1 MDIIQLNNQI
11 EEFVN
16 KYDLS
21 HDALAL
27 KQEYTI
33 QKSED
38 WQRVLDSYS
47 EQGRVLRIGIIG
59 RVKAGKSS
67 MLNALLFNGN
77 DILPKAATPM
87 TAALTI
93 MEYSENVSAEVDFFT
108 QQDIEQIK
116 KNHDAYLIELD
127 KKIKEREQENI
138 ERIKKKKGLLD
149 KLVHLSANEKQEC
162 CEKARSQAERD
173 MKNDPSFASY
183 DQYCRIKESGK
194 SLSDLEQYRTISAGS
209 VEELM
214 NGELNQFVGS
224 SGAFMPF
231 TKSVTLH
238 IPEKGL
244 QGLQI
249 IDTPGINDPVTSRGE
264 RTEQLLQDCDVVLIV
279 SPSGQFLSSE
289 DTDLMHRV
297 TTKEGTQQAYLI
309 ASQVDNQL
317 FGSESQGLSDPI
329 HVLERISDNLTK
341 HARNVLAKQVQEY
354 PSMKVAADK
363 LSKNNVIC
371 SSSVAFSMQQRF
383 DEQHTWDANLQHVW
397 RNLNQKFPD
406 VFSHEELAKNA
417 LNQLANIHQIHQIV
431 SEVTANKE
439 QILAQRRIDFENGKR
454 TALQGYLKAWADRI
468 NDQIYQIQHADVGEL
483 RKQEAELKKQQA
495 TIDANVGG
503 VYDDLISDIKLN
515 LSKQLKDKL
524 KSEMRRFD
532 SVSDNAQG
540 SETEYYEEEY
550 EVEIRGTTFIG
561 RLRDKI
567 RGGPKRETRTR
578 TESYSY
584 TTVKAKP
591 IRRAIEEIRSNLED
605 ELSHL
610 SESYSQ
616 AWKKKI
622 YSQVVS
628 ALREAMGDG
637 ELDVNI
643 IARAVKNVLARIPE
657 ASFKLEDDIPKSLK
671 KTGKLTG
678 YEAESF
684 IDDAEDYIS
693 NLKDVVN
700 KDISAYMTTLVSNLK
715 KIDLAKELTADLENN
730 LKQLLSEIENKEASL
745 FHYQGIQKELADL
758 MQSAA

>member
-16 KYDLS
+16 KYDFS

-27 KQEYTI
+27 KQEHAI
-33 QKSED
+33 QKSEE
-38 WQRVLDSYS
+38 WQRVLDSFA

-116 KNHDAYLIELD
+116 KKHDAYLIELD

-149 KLVHLSANEKQEC
+149 KLAPLSANEKQEC

-214 NGELNQFVGS
+214 NGVLNQFVGS

-264 RTEQLLQDCDVVLIV
+264 RTNQLLQHCDVVLIV

-289 DTDLMHRV
+289 DTDLMHQV

-454 TALQGYLKAWADRI
+454 TALQGYLKAWAELI
-468 NDQIYQIQHADVGEL
+468 NEQIHQIQHADVDEL

-550 EVEIRGTTFIG
+550 EVEISRGKFWDF
-561 RLRDKI
+561 LR
-567 RGGPKRETRTR
+567 GPKRETRTR

-605 ELSHL
+605 ELGHL

-745 FHYQGIQKELADL
+745 FNYRGIQKELAGL

>member
-27 KQEYTI
+27 KQEHAI
-33 QKSED
+33 QKSEE
-38 WQRVLDSYS
+38 WQRVLDSFA

-116 KNHDAYLIELD
+116 KKHDVYLIELN

-149 KLVHLSANEKQEC
+149 KLAPLSANEKQEC

-183 DQYCRIKESGK
+183 DQYRRIKESGK

-214 NGELNQFVGS
+214 NGVLNQFVGS

-279 SPSGQFLSSE
+279 SSSGQFLSSE

-431 SEVTANKE
+431 SEVTDNKE

-468 NDQIYQIQHADVGEL
+468 NEQIHQIQHADVGEL
-483 RKQEAELKKQQA
+483 RKQETELKKQQA
-495 TIDANVGG
+495 TIDVNVGG

-515 LSKQLKDKL
+515 LSKRLKDKL
-524 KSEMRRFD
+524 SSEMKKYD
-532 SVSDNAQG
+532 TASEGAQG
-540 SETEYYEEEY
+540 TATESREVYVGRGGFLWLQKKYKTETY
-550 EVEIRGTTFIG
+550 EVSTLQAT
-561 RLRDKI
+561 
-567 RGGPKRETRTR
+567 
-578 TESYSY
+578 
-584 TTVKAKP
+584 P
-591 IRRAIEEIRSNLED
+591 IRRAIEEVRASLED
-605 ELSHL
+605 ELCYL

-622 YSQVVS
+622 YSQVVG
-628 ALREAMGDG
+628 ALREAMGDE
-637 ELDVNI
+637 ELDVTI
-643 IARAVKNVLARIPE
+643 IVRAVKNVLARIPE
-657 ASFKLEDDIPKSLK
+657 ASFCLADDMPNELK
-671 KTGKLTG
+671 KSGQLKG
-678 YEAESF
+678 SEMESYMAEA
-684 IDDAEDYIS
+684 DNYIS
-693 NLKDVVN
+693 NLRNTVRN
-700 KDISAYMTTLVSNLK
+700 QISAYMDALVGGLK
-715 KIDLAKELTADLENN
+715 KVNLPQELMGDLENS
-730 LKQLLSEIENKEASL
+730 LKQLLNEIENKEASL
-745 FHYQGIQKELADL
+745 FHYRGIQKELASL
-758 MQSAA
+758 IQSAA

>member
-16 KYDLS
+16 KNNFS

-27 KQEYTI
+27 KQEHAI
-33 QKSED
+33 QKSEE
-38 WQRVLDSYS
+38 WQRVLDSFA

-108 QQDIEQIK
+108 QQDIDEIK
-116 KNHDAYLIELD
+116 VKYDFFQKALD
-127 KKIKEREQENI
+127 SKIKEKELENA
-138 ERIKKKKGLLD
+138 ERIKRKKG
-149 KLVHLSANEKQEC
+149 VNSLSAEEQQEC
-162 CEKARSQAERD
+162 RNKAKSQAERE
-173 MKNDPSFASY
+173 MKDDPSFASY
-183 DQYCRIKESGK
+183 DQYRRIKESGK

-214 NGELNQFVGS
+214 NGVLNQFVGS

-279 SPSGQFLSSE
+279 SSSGQFLSSE

-605 ELSHL
+605 ELGHL

-745 FHYQGIQKELADL
+745 FNYRGIQKELAGL

>member
-16 KYDLS
+16 KNNFS

-27 KQEYTI
+27 KQEHAI
-33 QKSED
+33 QKSEE
-38 WQRVLDSYS
+38 WQRVLDSFAG
-47 EQGRVLRIGIIG
+47 QGRVLRIGIIG

-108 QQDIEQIK
+108 QQDIDEIK
-116 KNHDAYLIELD
+116 VKYDLFQKALDSKVKEKEL
-127 KKIKEREQENI
+127 ENA
-138 ERIKKKKGLLD
+138 ERIKKKKG
-149 KLVHLSANEKQEC
+149 VNSLSVEEQQEC
-162 CEKARSQAERD
+162 RNKAKSQAERE
-173 MKNDPSFASY
+173 MKDDPSFASY
-183 DQYCRIKESGK
+183 DQYRRIKESGK
-194 SLSDLEQYRTISAGS
+194 LLSDLEQYRTISASS

-214 NGELNQFVGS
+214 NGVLNQFVGS
-224 SGAFMPF
+224 SGVFMPF

-383 DEQHTWDANLQHVW
+383 NEQHTWDANLQHVW

-468 NDQIYQIQHADVGEL
+468 NEQIHQIQHADVDEL
-483 RKQEAELKKQQA
+483 RKQEAELKNQQA

-532 SVSDNAQG
+532 SVSDDAQG
-540 SETEYYEEEY
+540 SETEYEEY
-550 EVEIRGTTFIG
+550 QVKE
-561 RLRDKI
+561 K
-567 RGGPKRETRTR
+567 RGGWGAPLDWFDGGKTVTKTR
-578 TESYSY
+578 SHSY

-605 ELSHL
+605 ELGHL
-610 SESYSQ
+610 SESYLQ

-715 KIDLAKELTADLENN
+715 KIDLPKELTADLENN

-745 FHYQGIQKELADL
+745 FNYQGIQKELAGL

>member
-16 KYDLS
+16 KNNFS

-27 KQEYTI
+27 KQEHAI
-33 QKSED
+33 QKSEE
-38 WQRVLDSYS
+38 WQRVLDSFA

-108 QQDIEQIK
+108 QQDIDEIK
-116 KNHDAYLIELD
+116 VKYDFFQKALDSKVKEKEL
-127 KKIKEREQENI
+127 ENA
-138 ERIKKKKGLLD
+138 ERIKRKKG
-149 KLVHLSANEKQEC
+149 VNSLSAEEQQEC
-162 CEKARSQAERD
+162 HNKAKSQAERE
-173 MKNDPSFASY
+173 MKDDPSFASY
-183 DQYCRIKESGK
+183 DQYRRIKESGK

-214 NGELNQFVGS
+214 NGVLNQFVGS

-264 RTEQLLQDCDVVLIV
+264 RTNQLLQHCDVVLIV

-289 DTDLMHRV
+289 DTDLMHQV

-383 DEQHTWDANLQHVW
+383 NEQHTWDANLQHVW

-468 NDQIYQIQHADVGEL
+468 NEQIHQIQHADVGKL
-483 RKQEAELKKQQA
+483 RKQETELKKQQA

-550 EVEIRGTTFIG
+550 EVEVSRG
-561 RLRDKI
+561 KI
-567 RGGPKRETRTR
+567 KDFLFGKKRETRTR

-605 ELSHL
+605 ELGHL

-745 FHYQGIQKELADL
+745 FHYQGIQKELAGL

>member
-16 KYDLS
+16 KNNFS

-27 KQEYTI
+27 KQEHAI
-33 QKSED
+33 QKSEE
-38 WQRVLDSYS
+38 WQRVLDSFA

-108 QQDIEQIK
+108 QQDIDEIK
-116 KNHDAYLIELD
+116 VKYDLFQKALDSKVKEKEL
-127 KKIKEREQENI
+127 ENA
-138 ERIKKKKGLLD
+138 ERIKKKKG
-149 KLVHLSANEKQEC
+149 VNSLSVEEQQEC
-162 CEKARSQAERD
+162 RNKAKSQAERE
-173 MKNDPSFASY
+173 MKDDPSFASY
-183 DQYCRIKESGK
+183 DQYRRIKESGK

-214 NGELNQFVGS
+214 NGVLNQFVGS

-371 SSSVAFSMQQRF
+371 SSSVAFSLQQRF

-454 TALQGYLKAWADRI
+454 TALQGYLKAWAERI
-468 NDQIYQIQHADVGEL
+468 NEQIHQIQHADVDEL

-532 SVSDNAQG
+532 SVSDDAQG
-540 SETEYYEEEY
+540 SETEYEEY
-550 EVEIRGTTFIG
+550 QVKE
-561 RLRDKI
+561 K
-567 RGGPKRETRTR
+567 RGGWRTPLDWLDGGETVTKTR
-578 TESYSY
+578 SHSY

-605 ELSHL
+605 ELGHL

-745 FHYQGIQKELADL
+745 FNYRGIQKELAGL

>member
-16 KYDLS
+16 KNNFS

-27 KQEYTI
+27 KQEHAI
-33 QKSED
+33 QKSEE
-38 WQRVLDSYS
+38 WQRVLDSFA

-108 QQDIEQIK
+108 QQDIDEIK
-116 KNHDAYLIELD
+116 VKYDLFQKALDSKVKEKEL
-127 KKIKEREQENI
+127 ENA
-138 ERIKKKKGLLD
+138 ERIKRKKG
-149 KLVHLSANEKQEC
+149 VNSLSAEEQQEC
-162 CEKARSQAERD
+162 RNKAKSQAERE
-173 MKNDPSFASY
+173 MKDDPSFASY

-214 NGELNQFVGS
+214 NGVLNQFVGS

-264 RTEQLLQDCDVVLIV
+264 RTNQLLQHCDVVLIV

-289 DTDLMHRV
+289 DTDLMHQV

-371 SSSVAFSMQQRF
+371 SSSVAFSLQQRF

-454 TALQGYLKAWADRI
+454 TALQGYLKAWAERI
-468 NDQIYQIQHADVGEL
+468 NEQIHQIQHADVDEL

-550 EVEIRGTTFIG
+550 EVEIRGTSLLG

-567 RGGPKRETRTR
+567 RGPKRETRTR

-605 ELSHL
+605 ELGHL

-628 ALREAMGDG
+628 ALRETMGDG

-671 KTGKLTG
+671 KTGKLIG

-745 FHYQGIQKELADL
+745 FNYRGIQKELAGL
-758 MQSAA
+758 IQSAA

>member
-16 KYDLS
+16 KNNFS

-27 KQEYTI
+27 KQEYAI

-38 WQRVLDSYS
+38 WQRVLDSFS

-108 QQDIEQIK
+108 QQDIDEIK
-116 KNHDAYLIELD
+116 VKYDFFQKALDSKVKEKEL
-127 KKIKEREQENI
+127 ENA
-138 ERIKKKKGLLD
+138 ERIKRKKG
-149 KLVHLSANEKQEC
+149 VNSLSAEEQQEC
-162 CEKARSQAERD
+162 RNKAKSQAERE
-173 MKNDPSFASY
+173 MKDDPSFASY
-183 DQYCRIKESGK
+183 DQYRRIKESGK

-214 NGELNQFVGS
+214 NGVLNQFVGS

-371 SSSVAFSMQQRF
+371 SSSVAFSLQQRF

-454 TALQGYLKAWADRI
+454 TALQGYLKAWAELI
-468 NDQIYQIQHADVGEL
+468 NEQIHQIQHADVDEL

-550 EVEIRGTTFIG
+550 EVEVY
-561 RLRDKI
+561 
-567 RGGPKRETRTR
+567 RGGTGFLDWALGPKHETRTR

-605 ELSHL
+605 ELGHL

-745 FHYQGIQKELADL
+745 FNYRGIQKELAGL

>member
-16 KYDLS
+16 KNNFS

-27 KQEYTI
+27 KQEHAI
-33 QKSED
+33 QKSEE
-38 WQRVLDSYS
+38 WQRVLDSFA

-108 QQDIEQIK
+108 QQDIDEIK
-116 KNHDAYLIELD
+116 VKYDLFQKALDSKVKEKEL
-127 KKIKEREQENI
+127 ENA
-138 ERIKKKKGLLD
+138 ERIKKKKG
-149 KLVHLSANEKQEC
+149 VNSLSAEEQQEC
-162 CEKARSQAERD
+162 RNKAKSQAERE
-173 MKNDPSFASY
+173 MKDDPSFASY
-183 DQYCRIKESGK
+183 DQYRRIKESGK

-214 NGELNQFVGS
+214 NGVLNQFVGS

-468 NDQIYQIQHADVGEL
+468 NEQIHQIQHADVGEL
-483 RKQEAELKKQQA
+483 RKQEAELKNQQA

-532 SVSDNAQG
+532 SVSDDAQG
-540 SETEYYEEEY
+540 SETEYEEY
-550 EVEIRGTTFIG
+550 QVKE
-561 RLRDKI
+561 K
-567 RGGPKRETRTR
+567 RGGLGTLLDIFDGGKTVTKTR
-578 TESYSY
+578 SHSY

-605 ELSHL
+605 ELGHL
-610 SESYSQ
+610 SENYSQ

-671 KTGKLTG
+671 KTGKLIG

-745 FHYQGIQKELADL
+745 FNYQGIQKELAGL

>member
-16 KYDLS
+16 KYDFS

-27 KQEYTI
+27 KQEHAI
-33 QKSED
+33 QKSEE
-38 WQRVLDSYS
+38 WQRVLDSFA

-93 MEYSENVSAEVDFFT
+93 MEYSESVSAEVDFFT
-108 QQDIEQIK
+108 QQDIDEIK
-116 KNHDAYLIELD
+116 VKYDFFQKALDSKVKEKEL
-127 KKIKEREQENI
+127 ENA
-138 ERIKKKKGLLD
+138 ERIKRKKG
-149 KLVHLSANEKQEC
+149 VNSLSAEEQQEC
-162 CEKARSQAERD
+162 LNKAKSQAERE
-173 MKNDPSFASY
+173 MKDDPSFASY
-183 DQYCRIKESGK
+183 DQYRRIKESGK

-214 NGELNQFVGS
+214 NGVLNQFVGS

-371 SSSVAFSMQQRF
+371 SSSVAFSLQQRF

-454 TALQGYLKAWADRI
+454 TALQGYLKAWAERI
-468 NDQIYQIQHADVGEL
+468 NEQIHQIQHADVDEL
-483 RKQEAELKKQQA
+483 RKQEAELKNQQA

-550 EVEIRGTTFIG
+550 EVEVY
-561 RLRDKI
+561 
-567 RGGPKRETRTR
+567 RGGWGILDSIFGPKHETRTR

-605 ELSHL
+605 ELGHL

-745 FHYQGIQKELADL
+745 FNYRGIQKELAGL

>member
-16 KYDLS
+16 KNNFS

-27 KQEYTI
+27 KQEHAI
-33 QKSED
+33 QKSEE
-38 WQRVLDSYS
+38 WQRVLDSFA

-108 QQDIEQIK
+108 QQDIDEIK
-116 KNHDAYLIELD
+116 VKYDLFQKALDSKVKEKEL
-127 KKIKEREQENI
+127 ENA
-138 ERIKKKKGLLD
+138 ERIKRKKG
-149 KLVHLSANEKQEC
+149 VNSLSAEEQQEC
-162 CEKARSQAERD
+162 RNKAKSQAERE
-173 MKNDPSFASY
+173 MKDDPSFASY

-214 NGELNQFVGS
+214 NGVLNQFVGS

-279 SPSGQFLSSE
+279 SPSGQFFSSE

-406 VFSHEELAKNA
+406 IFSHEELAKNA

-468 NDQIYQIQHADVGEL
+468 NEQIHQIQHADVDEL

-495 TIDANVGG
+495 TIDVNVGG

-550 EVEIRGTTFIG
+550 EVEVY
-561 RLRDKI
+561 
-567 RGGPKRETRTR
+567 RGGLGILDSIFGPKHETRTR

-605 ELSHL
+605 ELGHL
-610 SESYSQ
+610 SENYSQ

-637 ELDVNI
+637 ELDVNM

-715 KIDLAKELTADLENN
+715 KIDLVKELTADLENN

-745 FHYQGIQKELADL
+745 FNYRGIQKELAGL

>member
-16 KYDLS
+16 KNNFS

-27 KQEYTI
+27 KQEHAI
-33 QKSED
+33 QKSEE
-38 WQRVLDSYS
+38 WQRVLDSFA

-108 QQDIEQIK
+108 QQDIDEIK
-116 KNHDAYLIELD
+116 VKYDFFQKALD
-127 KKIKEREQENI
+127 SKIKEKELENA
-138 ERIKKKKGLLD
+138 ERIKRKKG
-149 KLVHLSANEKQEC
+149 VNSLSAEEQQEC
-162 CEKARSQAERD
+162 RNKAKSQAERE
-173 MKNDPSFASY
+173 MKDDPSFASY
-183 DQYCRIKESGK
+183 DQYRRIKESGK

-214 NGELNQFVGS
+214 NGVLNQFVGS

-264 RTEQLLQDCDVVLIV
+264 RTDQLLQDCDVVLIV

-371 SSSVAFSMQQRF
+371 SSSVAFSLQQRF

-454 TALQGYLKAWADRI
+454 TALQGYLKAWAERI
-468 NDQIYQIQHADVGEL
+468 NEQIHQIQHADVDEL

-532 SVSDNAQG
+532 SVSDDAQG
-540 SETEYYEEEY
+540 SETEYEEY
-550 EVEIRGTTFIG
+550 QVKE
-561 RLRDKI
+561 K
-567 RGGPKRETRTR
+567 RGGLFGTPLDWFDGGKTVTKTR
-578 TESYSY
+578 SHSY

-605 ELSHL
+605 ELGHL

-678 YEAESF
+678 YEAESY
-684 IDDAEDYIS
+684 IEDAEDYIS

-745 FHYQGIQKELADL
+745 FNYQGIQKELADL

>member
-16 KYDLS
+16 KYDFS

-27 KQEYTI
+27 KQEHAI
-33 QKSED
+33 QKSEE
-38 WQRVLDSYS
+38 WQRVLDSFA

-116 KNHDAYLIELD
+116 KKHDAYLIELD

-149 KLVHLSANEKQEC
+149 KLAPLSANEKQEC

-183 DQYCRIKESGK
+183 DQYRRIKESGK

-214 NGELNQFVGS
+214 NGALNQFVGS

-383 DEQHTWDANLQHVW
+383 NEQHTWDANLQHVW

-468 NDQIYQIQHADVGEL
+468 NEQIHQIQHADVDEL
-483 RKQEAELKKQQA
+483 RKQEAELKNQQA

-532 SVSDNAQG
+532 SVSDDAQG
-540 SETEYYEEEY
+540 SETEYEEY
-550 EVEIRGTTFIG
+550 QVKE
-561 RLRDKI
+561 K
-567 RGGPKRETRTR
+567 RGGWGAPLDWFDGGKTVTKTR
-578 TESYSY
+578 SHSY

-605 ELSHL
+605 ELGHL
-610 SESYSQ
+610 SESYLQ

-715 KIDLAKELTADLENN
+715 KIDLPKELTADLENN

-745 FHYQGIQKELADL
+745 FNYQGIQKELAGL

>member
-16 KYDLS
+16 KNNFS

-27 KQEYTI
+27 KQEHAI
-33 QKSED
+33 QKSEE
-38 WQRVLDSYS
+38 WQRVLDSFA

-108 QQDIEQIK
+108 QQDIDEIK
-116 KNHDAYLIELD
+116 VKYDFFQKALDSKVKEKEL
-127 KKIKEREQENI
+127 ENA
-138 ERIKKKKGLLD
+138 ERIKRKKG
-149 KLVHLSANEKQEC
+149 VNSLSAEEQQEC
-162 CEKARSQAERD
+162 RNKAKSQAERE
-173 MKNDPSFASY
+173 MKDDPSFASY

-214 NGELNQFVGS
+214 NGVLNQFVGS

-264 RTEQLLQDCDVVLIV
+264 RTNQLLQHCDVVLIV

-289 DTDLMHRV
+289 DTDLMHQV

-454 TALQGYLKAWADRI
+454 TALQGYLKAWAELI
-468 NDQIYQIQHADVGEL
+468 NEQIHQIQHADVDEL

-532 SVSDNAQG
+532 SVSDDAQG
-540 SETEYYEEEY
+540 SETEYEEY
-550 EVEIRGTTFIG
+550 QVKE
-561 RLRDKI
+561 K
-567 RGGPKRETRTR
+567 RGGWGAPLDWFDGGKTVTKTR
-578 TESYSY
+578 SHSY

-605 ELSHL
+605 ELGHL
-610 SESYSQ
+610 SESYLQ

-715 KIDLAKELTADLENN
+715 KIDLPKELTADLENN

-745 FHYQGIQKELADL
+745 FNYQGIQKELAGL

>member
-16 KYDLS
+16 KYDFS

-27 KQEYTI
+27 KQEHAI
-33 QKSED
+33 QKSEE
-38 WQRVLDSYS
+38 WQRVLDSFA

-93 MEYSENVSAEVDFFT
+93 MEYSESVSAEVDFFT
-108 QQDIEQIK
+108 QQDIDEIK
-116 KNHDAYLIELD
+116 VKYDFFQKALDSKVKEKEL
-127 KKIKEREQENI
+127 ENA
-138 ERIKKKKGLLD
+138 ERIKRKKG
-149 KLVHLSANEKQEC
+149 VNSLSVEEQQEC
-162 CEKARSQAERD
+162 RNKAKSQAERE
-173 MKNDPSFASY
+173 MKDDPSFASY

-214 NGELNQFVGS
+214 NGILNQFVGS

-371 SSSVAFSMQQRF
+371 SSSVAFSLQQRF

-454 TALQGYLKAWADRI
+454 TALQGYLKAWAERI
-468 NDQIYQIQHADVGEL
+468 NEQIHQIQHADVGEL

-495 TIDANVGG
+495 TIDANVGS

-550 EVEIRGTTFIG
+550 EVEIRGTSFIG

-567 RGGPKRETRTR
+567 RGPKRETRTR

-605 ELSHL
+605 ELGHL

-745 FHYQGIQKELADL
+745 FYYRGIQKELAGL

>member
-16 KYDLS
+16 KNNFS

-27 KQEYTI
+27 KQEHAI
-33 QKSED
+33 QKSEE
-38 WQRVLDSYS
+38 WQRVLDSFA

-108 QQDIEQIK
+108 QQDIDEIK
-116 KNHDAYLIELD
+116 VKYDFFQKALDSKVKEKEL
-127 KKIKEREQENI
+127 ENA
-138 ERIKKKKGLLD
+138 ERIKRKKG
-149 KLVHLSANEKQEC
+149 VNSLSVEEQQEC
-162 CEKARSQAERD
+162 LNKAKSQAERE
-173 MKNDPSFASY
+173 MKDDPSFASY
-183 DQYCRIKESGK
+183 DQYRRIKESGK

-214 NGELNQFVGS
+214 NGVLNQFVGS

-329 HVLERISDNLTK
+329 NVLERISDNLTK

-454 TALQGYLKAWADRI
+454 TALQGYLKAWAERI
-468 NDQIYQIQHADVGEL
+468 NEQIHQIQHADVDEL
-483 RKQEAELKKQQA
+483 RKQEAELKNQQA

-532 SVSDNAQG
+532 SVSDDAQG
-540 SETEYYEEEY
+540 SETEYEEY
-550 EVEIRGTTFIG
+550 QVKE
-561 RLRDKI
+561 K
-567 RGGPKRETRTR
+567 RGGLFGTPLDWFDGGKTVTKTR
-578 TESYSY
+578 SHSY

-605 ELSHL
+605 ELGHL
-610 SESYSQ
+610 SESYLQ

-643 IARAVKNVLARIPE
+643 IARAVKNVLVRIPE

-678 YEAESF
+678 CEAESY

-745 FHYQGIQKELADL
+745 FYYQGIQKELAGL

>member
-16 KYDLS
+16 KNNFS

-27 KQEYTI
+27 KQEHAI
-33 QKSED
+33 QKSEE
-38 WQRVLDSYS
+38 WQRVLDSFA

-108 QQDIEQIK
+108 QQDIDEIK
-116 KNHDAYLIELD
+116 VKYDFFQKALDSKVKEKEL
-127 KKIKEREQENI
+127 ENA
-138 ERIKKKKGLLD
+138 ERIKRKKG
-149 KLVHLSANEKQEC
+149 VNSLSAEEQQEC
-162 CEKARSQAERD
+162 RNKAKSQAERE
-173 MKNDPSFASY
+173 MKDDPSFASY

-214 NGELNQFVGS
+214 NGVLNQFVGS

-264 RTEQLLQDCDVVLIV
+264 RTNQLLQHCDVVLIV

-289 DTDLMHRV
+289 DTDLMHQV

-454 TALQGYLKAWADRI
+454 TALQGYLKAWAELI
-468 NDQIYQIQHADVGEL
+468 NEQIHQIQHADVDEL

-550 EVEIRGTTFIG
+550 EVEISRGKFWDF
-561 RLRDKI
+561 LR
-567 RGGPKRETRTR
+567 GPKRETRTR

-605 ELSHL
+605 ELGHL

-678 YEAESF
+678 YEAESY
-684 IDDAEDYIS
+684 IEDAEDYIS

-745 FHYQGIQKELADL
+745 FYYQGIQKELAGL

>member
-27 KQEYTI
+27 KQEHAI
-33 QKSED
+33 QKSEE
-38 WQRVLDSYS
+38 WQRVLDSFA

-108 QQDIEQIK
+108 QQDIDEIK
-116 KNHDAYLIELD
+116 VKYDLFQKALDSKVKEKEL
-127 KKIKEREQENI
+127 ENA
-138 ERIKKKKGLLD
+138 ERIKKKKG
-149 KLVHLSANEKQEC
+149 VNSLSAEEQQEC
-162 CEKARSQAERD
+162 RNKAKSQAERE
-173 MKNDPSFASY
+173 MKDDPSFASY

-214 NGELNQFVGS
+214 NGVLNQFVGS

-371 SSSVAFSMQQRF
+371 SSSVAFSLQQRF

-454 TALQGYLKAWADRI
+454 TALQGYLKAWAERI
-468 NDQIYQIQHADVGEL
+468 NEQIHQIQHADVDEL
-483 RKQEAELKKQQA
+483 RKQEAELKNQQA

-532 SVSDNAQG
+532 SVSDDAQG
-540 SETEYYEEEY
+540 SETEYEEY
-550 EVEIRGTTFIG
+550 QVKE
-561 RLRDKI
+561 K
-567 RGGPKRETRTR
+567 RGGLFGTPLDWFDGGKTVTKTR
-578 TESYSY
+578 SHSY

-605 ELSHL
+605 ELGHL
-610 SESYSQ
+610 SESYLQ

-745 FHYQGIQKELADL
+745 FHYQGIQKELAGL
-758 MQSAA
+758 MQSVA

>member
-1 MDIIQLNNQI
+1 M
-11 EEFVN
+11 
-16 KYDLS
+16 
-21 HDALAL
+21 
-27 KQEYTI
+27 
-33 QKSED
+33 
-38 WQRVLDSYS
+38 
-47 EQGRVLRIGIIG
+47 
-59 RVKAGKSS
+59 
-67 MLNALLFNGN
+67 
-77 DILPKAATPM
+77 
-87 TAALTI
+87 
-93 MEYSENVSAEVDFFT
+93 
-108 QQDIEQIK
+108 
-116 KNHDAYLIELD
+116 
-127 KKIKEREQENI
+127 
-138 ERIKKKKGLLD
+138 
-149 KLVHLSANEKQEC
+149 
-162 CEKARSQAERD
+162 
-173 MKNDPSFASY
+173 
-183 DQYCRIKESGK
+183 
-194 SLSDLEQYRTISAGS
+194 
-209 VEELM
+209 
-214 NGELNQFVGS
+214 
-224 SGAFMPF
+224 
-231 TKSVTLH
+231 
-238 IPEKGL
+238 
-244 QGLQI
+244 
-249 IDTPGINDPVTSRGE
+249 TSRGE
-264 RTEQLLQDCDVVLIV
+264 RTNQLLQHCDVVLIV

-289 DTDLMHRV
+289 DTDLMHQV

-454 TALQGYLKAWADRI
+454 TALQGYLKAWAELI
-468 NDQIYQIQHADVGEL
+468 NEQIHQIQHADVDEL

-550 EVEIRGTTFIG
+550 EVEISRGKFWDF
-561 RLRDKI
+561 LR
-567 RGGPKRETRTR
+567 GPKRETRTR

-605 ELSHL
+605 ELGHL

-745 FHYQGIQKELADL
+745 FNYRGIQKELAGL

>member
-16 KYDLS
+16 KNNFS

-27 KQEYTI
+27 KQEHAI
-33 QKSED
+33 QKSEE
-38 WQRVLDSYS
+38 WQRVLDSFA

-108 QQDIEQIK
+108 QQDIDEIK
-116 KNHDAYLIELD
+116 VKYDLFQKALDSKVKEKEL
-127 KKIKEREQENI
+127 ENA
-138 ERIKKKKGLLD
+138 ERIKKKKG
-149 KLVHLSANEKQEC
+149 VNSLSVEEQQEC
-162 CEKARSQAERD
+162 RNKAKSQAERE
-173 MKNDPSFASY
+173 MKDDPSFASY
-183 DQYCRIKESGK
+183 DQYRRIKESGK
-194 SLSDLEQYRTISAGS
+194 LLSDLEQYRTISAGS

-214 NGELNQFVGS
+214 NGVLNQFVGS

-383 DEQHTWDANLQHVW
+383 NEQHTWDANLQHVW

-468 NDQIYQIQHADVGEL
+468 NEQIHQIQHADVDEL
-483 RKQEAELKKQQA
+483 RKQEAELKNQQA

-532 SVSDNAQG
+532 SVSDDAQG
-540 SETEYYEEEY
+540 SETEYEEY
-550 EVEIRGTTFIG
+550 QVKE
-561 RLRDKI
+561 K
-567 RGGPKRETRTR
+567 RGGWGAPLDWFDGGKTVTKTR
-578 TESYSY
+578 SHSY

-605 ELSHL
+605 ELGHL
-610 SESYSQ
+610 SESYLQ

-678 YEAESF
+678 YEAESY

-715 KIDLAKELTADLENN
+715 KIDLAKELTVDLENN

-745 FHYQGIQKELADL
+745 FHYQGIQKELAGL
-758 MQSAA
+758 IQSAA

>member
-1 MDIIQLNNQI
+1 M
-11 EEFVN
+11 
-16 KYDLS
+16 
-21 HDALAL
+21 
-27 KQEYTI
+27 
-33 QKSED
+33 
-38 WQRVLDSYS
+38 
-47 EQGRVLRIGIIG
+47 LR
-59 RVKAGKSS
+59 
-67 MLNALLFNGN
+67 
-77 DILPKAATPM
+77 
-87 TAALTI
+87 
-93 MEYSENVSAEVDFFT
+93 
-108 QQDIEQIK
+108 
-116 KNHDAYLIELD
+116 EL
-127 KKIKEREQENI
+127 R
-138 ERIKKKKGLLD
+138 KKKG
-149 KLVHLSANEKQEC
+149 VNSLSAEEQQEC
-162 CEKARSQAERD
+162 RNKAKSQAERE
-173 MKNDPSFASY
+173 MKDDPSFASY

-550 EVEIRGTTFIG
+550 EVEISRGKFWDF
-561 RLRDKI
+561 LR
-567 RGGPKRETRTR
+567 GPKRETRTR

-605 ELSHL
+605 ELGHL

-745 FHYQGIQKELADL
+745 FNYRGIQKELAGL

>member
-16 KYDLS
+16 KNNFS

-27 KQEYTI
+27 KQEHAI
-33 QKSED
+33 QKSEE
-38 WQRVLDSYS
+38 WQRVLDSFA

-108 QQDIEQIK
+108 QQDIDEIK
-116 KNHDAYLIELD
+116 VKYDFFQKALD
-127 KKIKEREQENI
+127 SKIKEKELENA
-138 ERIKKKKGLLD
+138 ERIKRKKG
-149 KLVHLSANEKQEC
+149 VNSLSAEEQQEC
-162 CEKARSQAERD
+162 LNKAKSQAERE
-173 MKNDPSFASY
+173 MKDDPSFASY
-183 DQYCRIKESGK
+183 DQYRRIKESGK

-214 NGELNQFVGS
+214 NGVLNQFVGS

-371 SSSVAFSMQQRF
+371 SSSVAFSLQQRF

-468 NDQIYQIQHADVGEL
+468 NEQIHQIQHADVGEL
-483 RKQEAELKKQQA
+483 RKQETELKKQQA

-550 EVEIRGTTFIG
+550 EVEVY
-561 RLRDKI
+561 
-567 RGGPKRETRTR
+567 RGGVGFWDAILGPKHETRTR

-605 ELSHL
+605 ELGHL

-628 ALREAMGDG
+628 ALREVMGDG

-678 YEAESF
+678 CEAESY

-745 FHYQGIQKELADL
+745 FYYQGIQKELAGL

>member
-16 KYDLS
+16 KYDFS

-27 KQEYTI
+27 KQEHAI
-33 QKSED
+33 QKSEE
-38 WQRVLDSYS
+38 WQRVLDSFA

-108 QQDIEQIK
+108 QQDIDEIK
-116 KNHDAYLIELD
+116 VKYDLFQKALDSKVKEKEL
-127 KKIKEREQENI
+127 ENA
-138 ERIKKKKGLLD
+138 ERIKRKKG
-149 KLVHLSANEKQEC
+149 VNSLSAEEQQEC
-162 CEKARSQAERD
+162 RNKAKSQAERE
-173 MKNDPSFASY
+173 MKDDPSFASY

-214 NGELNQFVGS
+214 NGILNQFVGS

-371 SSSVAFSMQQRF
+371 SSSVAFSLQQRF

-454 TALQGYLKAWADRI
+454 TALQGYLKAWAERI
-468 NDQIYQIQHADVGEL
+468 NEQIHQIQHADVGEL

-495 TIDANVGG
+495 TIDANVGS

-550 EVEIRGTTFIG
+550 EVEIRGTSFIG

-567 RGGPKRETRTR
+567 RGPKRETRTR

-605 ELSHL
+605 ELGHL

-745 FHYQGIQKELADL
+745 FNYRGIQKELAGL

>member
-27 KQEYTI
+27 KQEHAI
-33 QKSED
+33 QKSEE
-38 WQRVLDSYS
+38 WQRVLDSFA

-108 QQDIEQIK
+108 QQDIDEIK
-116 KNHDAYLIELD
+116 VKYDFFQKALDSKVKEKEL
-127 KKIKEREQENI
+127 ENA
-138 ERIKKKKGLLD
+138 ERIKRKKG
-149 KLVHLSANEKQEC
+149 VNSLSAEEQQEC
-162 CEKARSQAERD
+162 RNKAKSQAERE
-173 MKNDPSFASY
+173 MKDDPSFASY
-183 DQYCRIKESGK
+183 DQYRRIKESGK

-214 NGELNQFVGS
+214 NGVLNQFVGS

-417 LNQLANIHQIHQIV
+417 LNQLANIHQLHQIV

-454 TALQGYLKAWADRI
+454 TALQGYLKAWAERI
-468 NDQIYQIQHADVGEL
+468 NEQIHQIQHADVDEL
-483 RKQEAELKKQQA
+483 RKQEAELKNQQA

-532 SVSDNAQG
+532 SVSDDAQG
-540 SETEYYEEEY
+540 SETEYEEY
-550 EVEIRGTTFIG
+550 QVKE
-561 RLRDKI
+561 K
-567 RGGPKRETRTR
+567 RGGLGTLLDIFDGGKTVTKTR
-578 TESYSY
+578 SHSY
-584 TTVKAKP
+584 TTVKVKP

-605 ELSHL
+605 ELGHL

-715 KIDLAKELTADLENN
+715 KIDLVKELTADLENN

-745 FHYQGIQKELADL
+745 FNYRGIQKELAGL

>member
-27 KQEYTI
+27 KQEHAI
-33 QKSED
+33 QKSEE
-38 WQRVLDSYS
+38 WQRVLDSFA

-108 QQDIEQIK
+108 QQDIDEIK
-116 KNHDAYLIELD
+116 VKYDLFQKALDSKVKEKEL
-127 KKIKEREQENI
+127 ENA
-138 ERIKKKKGLLD
+138 ERIKKKKG
-149 KLVHLSANEKQEC
+149 VNSLSAEEQQEC
-162 CEKARSQAERD
+162 RNKAKSQAERE
-173 MKNDPSFASY
+173 MKDDPSFASY

-214 NGELNQFVGS
+214 NGVLNQFVGS

-454 TALQGYLKAWADRI
+454 TALQGYLKAWAERI
-468 NDQIYQIQHADVGEL
+468 NEQIHQIQYADVDEL
-483 RKQEAELKKQQA
+483 RKQEAELKNQQA
-495 TIDANVGG
+495 TIDTNVGG

-532 SVSDNAQG
+532 SVSDDAQG
-540 SETEYYEEEY
+540 SETEYEEY
-550 EVEIRGTTFIG
+550 QVKE
-561 RLRDKI
+561 K
-567 RGGPKRETRTR
+567 RGGLGTLLDIFDGGKTVTKTR
-578 TESYSY
+578 SHSY

-605 ELSHL
+605 ELGHL

-678 YEAESF
+678 YEAESY
-684 IDDAEDYIS
+684 IEDAEDYIS

-700 KDISAYMTTLVSNLK
+700 KDISAYITTLVSNLK

-745 FHYQGIQKELADL
+745 FNYQGIQKELAGL

>member
-16 KYDLS
+16 KNNFS

-27 KQEYTI
+27 KQEHAI
-33 QKSED
+33 QKSEE
-38 WQRVLDSYS
+38 WQRVLDSFA

-108 QQDIEQIK
+108 QQDIDEIK
-116 KNHDAYLIELD
+116 VKYDFFQKALD
-127 KKIKEREQENI
+127 SKIKEKELENA
-138 ERIKKKKGLLD
+138 ERIKRKKG
-149 KLVHLSANEKQEC
+149 VNSLSAEEQQEC
-162 CEKARSQAERD
+162 RNKAKSQAERE
-173 MKNDPSFASY
+173 MKDDPSFASY
-183 DQYCRIKESGK
+183 DQYRRIKESGK

-214 NGELNQFVGS
+214 NGVLNQFVGS

-249 IDTPGINDPVTSRGE
+249 IDTPGINDPVTSRGK

-371 SSSVAFSMQQRF
+371 SSSVAFSLQQRF

-591 IRRAIEEIRSNLED
+591 IRRAIEELRSNLED
-605 ELSHL
+605 ELGHL

-678 YEAESF
+678 YEAESY

-715 KIDLAKELTADLENN
+715 KIDLAKELTVDLENN

-745 FHYQGIQKELADL
+745 FYYQGIQKELAGL
-758 MQSAA
+758 IQSAA

>member
-16 KYDLS
+16 KNNFS

-27 KQEYTI
+27 KQEHAI
-33 QKSED
+33 QKSEE
-38 WQRVLDSYS
+38 WQRVLDSFA

-108 QQDIEQIK
+108 QQDIDEIK
-116 KNHDAYLIELD
+116 VKYDFFQKALD
-127 KKIKEREQENI
+127 SKIKEKELENA
-138 ERIKKKKGLLD
+138 ERIKRKKG
-149 KLVHLSANEKQEC
+149 VNSLSAEEQQEC
-162 CEKARSQAERD
+162 RNKAKSQAERE
-173 MKNDPSFASY
+173 MKDDPSFASY
-183 DQYCRIKESGK
+183 DQYRRIKESGK

-214 NGELNQFVGS
+214 NGVLNQFVGS

-249 IDTPGINDPVTSRGE
+249 IDTPGINDPVTSRGK

-371 SSSVAFSMQQRF
+371 SSSVAFSLQQRF

-605 ELSHL
+605 ELGHL

-678 YEAESF
+678 YEAESY

-745 FHYQGIQKELADL
+745 FNYRGIQKELAGL

>member
-16 KYDLS
+16 KNNFN

-27 KQEYTI
+27 KQEHAI
-33 QKSED
+33 QKSEE
-38 WQRVLDSYS
+38 WQRVLDSFA

-108 QQDIEQIK
+108 QQDIDEIK
-116 KNHDAYLIELD
+116 VKYDLFQKALDSKVKEKEL
-127 KKIKEREQENI
+127 ENA
-138 ERIKKKKGLLD
+138 ERIKKKKG
-149 KLVHLSANEKQEC
+149 VNSLSAEEQQEC
-162 CEKARSQAERD
+162 RNKAKSQAERE
-173 MKNDPSFASY
+173 MKDDPSFASY

-214 NGELNQFVGS
+214 NGVLNQFVGS

-454 TALQGYLKAWADRI
+454 TALQGYLKAWAERI
-468 NDQIYQIQHADVGEL
+468 NEQIHQIQHADVGEL
-483 RKQEAELKKQQA
+483 RKQEAELKNQQA

-515 LSKQLKDKL
+515 LGKQLKDKL

-550 EVEIRGTTFIG
+550 EVEVY
-561 RLRDKI
+561 
-567 RGGPKRETRTR
+567 RGGWGILDSLLGPKHETRTR

-605 ELSHL
+605 ELGHL

-637 ELDVNI
+637 KLDVNI

-745 FHYQGIQKELADL
+745 FNYRGIQKELAGL
-758 MQSAA
+758 MQYAA

>member
-16 KYDLS
+16 KNNFS

-27 KQEYTI
+27 KQEHAI
-33 QKSED
+33 QKSEE
-38 WQRVLDSYS
+38 WQRVLDSFA
-47 EQGRVLRIGIIG
+47 EQGRVLRIGIIA

-108 QQDIEQIK
+108 QQDIDEIK
-116 KNHDAYLIELD
+116 VKYDLFQKALDSKVKEKEL
-127 KKIKEREQENI
+127 ENA
-138 ERIKKKKGLLD
+138 ERIKRKKG
-149 KLVHLSANEKQEC
+149 VNSLSAEEQQEC
-162 CEKARSQAERD
+162 RNKAKSQAERE
-173 MKNDPSFASY
+173 MKDDPSFASY

-214 NGELNQFVGS
+214 NGVLNQFVGS

-279 SPSGQFLSSE
+279 SPSGQFFSSE

-417 LNQLANIHQIHQIV
+417 LNQLANIHQLHQIV

-454 TALQGYLKAWADRI
+454 TALQGYLKAWAERI
-468 NDQIYQIQHADVGEL
+468 NEQIHQIQHADVDEL
-483 RKQEAELKKQQA
+483 RKQEAELKNQQA

-532 SVSDNAQG
+532 SVSDDAQG
-540 SETEYYEEEY
+540 SETEYEEY
-550 EVEIRGTTFIG
+550 QVKE
-561 RLRDKI
+561 K
-567 RGGPKRETRTR
+567 RGGLGTLLDIFDGGKTVTKTR
-578 TESYSY
+578 SHSY
-584 TTVKAKP
+584 TTVKVKP

-605 ELSHL
+605 ELGHL

-745 FHYQGIQKELADL
+745 FNYRGIQKELAGL

>member
-1 MDIIQLNNQI
+1 
-11 EEFVN
+11 
-16 KYDLS
+16 
-21 HDALAL
+21 
-27 KQEYTI
+27 
-33 QKSED
+33 
-38 WQRVLDSYS
+38 
-47 EQGRVLRIGIIG
+47 
-59 RVKAGKSS
+59 
-67 MLNALLFNGN
+67 
-77 DILPKAATPM
+77 
-87 TAALTI
+87 
-93 MEYSENVSAEVDFFT
+93 
-108 QQDIEQIK
+108 
-116 KNHDAYLIELD
+116 
-127 KKIKEREQENI
+127 
-138 ERIKKKKGLLD
+138 
-149 KLVHLSANEKQEC
+149 
-162 CEKARSQAERD
+162 
-173 MKNDPSFASY
+173 MKDDPSFASY

-214 NGELNQFVGS
+214 NGVLNQFVGS

-454 TALQGYLKAWADRI
+454 TALQGYLKAWAERI
-468 NDQIYQIQHADVGEL
+468 NEQIHQIQHADVDEL
-483 RKQEAELKKQQA
+483 RKQEAELKNQQA

-532 SVSDNAQG
+532 SVSDDAQG
-540 SETEYYEEEY
+540 SETEYEEY
-550 EVEIRGTTFIG
+550 QVKE
-561 RLRDKI
+561 K
-567 RGGPKRETRTR
+567 RGGLFGTPLDWFDGGKTVTKTR
-578 TESYSY
+578 SHSY

-605 ELSHL
+605 ELGHL
-610 SESYSQ
+610 SESYLQ

-693 NLKDVVN
+693 NLKGMVN

-715 KIDLAKELTADLENN
+715 KIDLAKELTVDLENN

-745 FHYQGIQKELADL
+745 FHYQGIQKELVDL

>member
-16 KYDLS
+16 KYDFS

-27 KQEYTI
+27 KQEHAI
-33 QKSED
+33 QKSEE
-38 WQRVLDSYS
+38 WQRVLDSFA

-108 QQDIEQIK
+108 QQDIDEIK
-116 KNHDAYLIELD
+116 VKYDFFQKALDSKVKEKEL
-127 KKIKEREQENI
+127 ENA
-138 ERIKKKKGLLD
+138 ERIKRKKG
-149 KLVHLSANEKQEC
+149 VNSLSAEEQQEC
-162 CEKARSQAERD
+162 RNKAKSQAERE
-173 MKNDPSFASY
+173 MKDDPSFASY
-183 DQYCRIKESGK
+183 DQYRRIKESGK

-214 NGELNQFVGS
+214 NGVLNQFVGS

-289 DTDLMHRV
+289 DTDLMHQV

-371 SSSVAFSMQQRF
+371 SSSVAFSLQQRF

-454 TALQGYLKAWADRI
+454 TALQGYLKAWAERI
-468 NDQIYQIQHADVGEL
+468 NEQIHQIQHADVDEL

-550 EVEIRGTTFIG
+550 EVEIRGTSLLG

-567 RGGPKRETRTR
+567 RGPKRETRTR

-605 ELSHL
+605 ELGHL

-745 FHYQGIQKELADL
+745 FNYRGIQKELAGL

>member
-16 KYDLS
+16 KYDFS

-27 KQEYTI
+27 KQEHAI
-33 QKSED
+33 QKSEE
-38 WQRVLDSYS
+38 WQRVLDSFA

-93 MEYSENVSAEVDFFT
+93 MEYSESVSAEVDFFT
-108 QQDIEQIK
+108 QQDIDEIK
-116 KNHDAYLIELD
+116 VKYDFFQKALDSKVKEKEL
-127 KKIKEREQENI
+127 ENA
-138 ERIKKKKGLLD
+138 ERIKRKKG
-149 KLVHLSANEKQEC
+149 VNSLSAEEQQEC
-162 CEKARSQAERD
+162 LNKAKSQAERE
-173 MKNDPSFASY
+173 MKDDPSFASY
-183 DQYCRIKESGK
+183 DQYRRIKESGK

-214 NGELNQFVGS
+214 NGVLNQFVGS

-329 HVLERISDNLTK
+329 NVLERISDNLTK

-454 TALQGYLKAWADRI
+454 TALQGYLKAWAERI
-468 NDQIYQIQHADVGEL
+468 NEQIHQIQHADVDEL

-532 SVSDNAQG
+532 SVSDDAQG
-540 SETEYYEEEY
+540 SETEYEEY
-550 EVEIRGTTFIG
+550 QVKE
-561 RLRDKI
+561 K
-567 RGGPKRETRTR
+567 RGGVGTLLDIFDGGKTVTKTR
-578 TESYSY
+578 SHSY

-605 ELSHL
+605 ELGHL

-678 YEAESF
+678 YEAESY
-684 IDDAEDYIS
+684 IEDAEDYIS

-745 FHYQGIQKELADL
+745 FYYQGIQKELAGL

>member
-16 KYDLS
+16 KNNFS

-27 KQEYTI
+27 KQEHAI
-33 QKSED
+33 QKSEE
-38 WQRVLDSYS
+38 WQRVLDSFA

-108 QQDIEQIK
+108 QQDIDEIK
-116 KNHDAYLIELD
+116 VKYDLFQKALDSKVKEKEL
-127 KKIKEREQENI
+127 ENA
-138 ERIKKKKGLLD
+138 ERIKRKKG
-149 KLVHLSANEKQEC
+149 VNSLSAEEQQEC
-162 CEKARSQAERD
+162 RNKAKSQAERE
-173 MKNDPSFASY
+173 MKDDPSFASY

-214 NGELNQFVGS
+214 NGVLNQFVGS

-264 RTEQLLQDCDVVLIV
+264 RTNQLLQHCDVVLIV

-289 DTDLMHRV
+289 DTDLMHQV

-468 NDQIYQIQHADVGEL
+468 NEQIYQIQHADVDEL
-483 RKQEAELKKQQA
+483 RKQEAELKNQQA

-550 EVEIRGTTFIG
+550 EVEVY
-561 RLRDKI
+561 
-567 RGGPKRETRTR
+567 RGGWGILDSIFGPKHETRTR

-605 ELSHL
+605 ELGHL

-678 YEAESF
+678 YEAESY

-715 KIDLAKELTADLENN
+715 KIDLAKELTVDLENN

-745 FHYQGIQKELADL
+745 FYYQGIQKELAGL
-758 MQSAA
+758 IQSAA

>member
-27 KQEYTI
+27 KQEHAI
-33 QKSED
+33 QKSEE
-38 WQRVLDSYS
+38 WQRVLDSFA

-108 QQDIEQIK
+108 QQDIDEIK
-116 KNHDAYLIELD
+116 VKYDLFQKALDSKVKEKEL
-127 KKIKEREQENI
+127 ENA
-138 ERIKKKKGLLD
+138 ERIKRKKG
-149 KLVHLSANEKQEC
+149 VNSLSAEEQQEC
-162 CEKARSQAERD
+162 RNKAKSQAERE
-173 MKNDPSFASY
+173 MKDDPSFASY

-214 NGELNQFVGS
+214 NGVLNQFVGS

-329 HVLERISDNLTK
+329 HVLEHISDNLTK

-454 TALQGYLKAWADRI
+454 TALQGYLKAWAERI
-468 NDQIYQIQHADVGEL
+468 NEQIHQIQHADVDEL
-483 RKQEAELKKQQA
+483 RKQEAELKNQQA
-495 TIDANVGG
+495 TIDTNVGG
-503 VYDDLISDIKLN
+503 VYDDLILDIKLN

-532 SVSDNAQG
+532 SVSDDAQG
-540 SETEYYEEEY
+540 SETEYEEY
-550 EVEIRGTTFIG
+550 QVKE
-561 RLRDKI
+561 K
-567 RGGPKRETRTR
+567 RGGLGTLLDIFDGGKTVTKTR
-578 TESYSY
+578 SHSY

-605 ELSHL
+605 ELGHL

-745 FHYQGIQKELADL
+745 FNYRGIQKELAGL

>member
-27 KQEYTI
+27 KQEHAI
-33 QKSED
+33 QKSEE
-38 WQRVLDSYS
+38 WQRVLDSFA

-108 QQDIEQIK
+108 QQDIDEIK
-116 KNHDAYLIELD
+116 VKYDLFQKALDSKVKEKEL
-127 KKIKEREQENI
+127 ENA
-138 ERIKKKKGLLD
+138 ERIKKKKG
-149 KLVHLSANEKQEC
+149 VNSLSAEEQQEC
-162 CEKARSQAERD
+162 RNKAKSQAERE
-173 MKNDPSFASY
+173 MKDDPSFASY
-183 DQYCRIKESGK
+183 DQYRRIKESGK

-214 NGELNQFVGS
+214 NGVLNQFVGS

-371 SSSVAFSMQQRF
+371 SSSVAFSLQQRF

-454 TALQGYLKAWADRI
+454 TALQGYLKAWAERI
-468 NDQIYQIQHADVGEL
+468 NEQIHQIQHADVDEL
-483 RKQEAELKKQQA
+483 RKQEAELKNQQA

-532 SVSDNAQG
+532 SVSDDAQG
-540 SETEYYEEEY
+540 SETEYEEY
-550 EVEIRGTTFIG
+550 QVKE
-561 RLRDKI
+561 K
-567 RGGPKRETRTR
+567 RGGLGTLLDIFDGGKTVTKTR
-578 TESYSY
+578 SHSY

-605 ELSHL
+605 ELGHL

-745 FHYQGIQKELADL
+745 FHYQGIQKELAGL

>member
-16 KYDLS
+16 KYDFS

-27 KQEYTI
+27 KQEHAI
-33 QKSED
+33 QKSEE
-38 WQRVLDSYS
+38 WQRVLDSFA

-108 QQDIEQIK
+108 QQDIDEIK
-116 KNHDAYLIELD
+116 VKYDLFQKALD
-127 KKIKEREQENI
+127 SKIKEKELENA
-138 ERIKKKKGLLD
+138 ERIKRKKG
-149 KLVHLSANEKQEC
+149 VNSLSAEEQQEC
-162 CEKARSQAERD
+162 LNKAKSQAERE
-173 MKNDPSFASY
+173 MKDDPSFASY
-183 DQYCRIKESGK
+183 DQYRRIKESGK

-214 NGELNQFVGS
+214 NGVLNQFVGS

-354 PSMKVAADK
+354 PSMKVAAEK

-371 SSSVAFSMQQRF
+371 SSSVAFSLQQRF

-454 TALQGYLKAWADRI
+454 TALQGYLKAWAERI
-468 NDQIYQIQHADVGEL
+468 NEQIHQIQHADVDEL
-483 RKQEAELKKQQA
+483 RKQEAELKNQQA

-550 EVEIRGTTFIG
+550 EVEVY
-561 RLRDKI
+561 
-567 RGGPKRETRTR
+567 RGGWGILDSLLGPKHETRTR

-605 ELSHL
+605 ELGHL

-745 FHYQGIQKELADL
+745 FNYRGIQKELAGL

>member
-16 KYDLS
+16 KNNFS

-27 KQEYTI
+27 KQEHAI
-33 QKSED
+33 QKSEE
-38 WQRVLDSYS
+38 WQRVLDSFA

-93 MEYSENVSAEVDFFT
+93 MEYSENVSAEVNFFT
-108 QQDIEQIK
+108 QQDIDEIK
-116 KNHDAYLIELD
+116 VKYDFFQKALD
-127 KKIKEREQENI
+127 SKIKEKELENA
-138 ERIKKKKGLLD
+138 ERIKRKKG
-149 KLVHLSANEKQEC
+149 VNSLSAEEQQEC
-162 CEKARSQAERD
+162 RNKAKSQAERE
-173 MKNDPSFASY
+173 MKDDPSFASY
-183 DQYCRIKESGK
+183 DQYRRIKESGK
-194 SLSDLEQYRTISAGS
+194 SLSDLDQYRTISAGS

-214 NGELNQFVGS
+214 NGVLNQFVGS

-468 NDQIYQIQHADVGEL
+468 NEQIYQIQHADVGEL

-550 EVEIRGTTFIG
+550 EVEVY
-561 RLRDKI
+561 
-567 RGGPKRETRTR
+567 RGGTGFLDWAFGPKHETRTR

-584 TTVKAKP
+584 TTVKTKP

-745 FHYQGIQKELADL
+745 FNYRGIQKELAGL